1 MLEEMGFEVR
11 YAILFDRPAPLKRK
25 DGLRDWITMFLKE
38 PLAVIHTEDQK
49 SVLDQAVNSLKTK
62 LCCDDGWHA
71 DYVRLRMKAI
81 KIKE

>member
-1 MLEEMGFEVR
+1 
-11 YAILFDRPAPLKRK
+11 
-25 DGLRDWITMFLKE
+25 MFLKE
-38 PLAVIHTEDQK
+38 PLAVIRTEDQK

-71 DYVRLRMKAI
+71 DYVRLSMKAI

>member
-1 MLEEMGFEVR
+1 
-11 YAILFDRPAPLKRK
+11 
-25 DGLRDWITMFLKE
+25 MFLKE
-38 PLAVIHTEDQK
+38 PLAVIRTEDQK

-62 LCCDDGWHA
+62 LCYDDGWHA

>member
-1 MLEEMGFEVR
+1 
-11 YAILFDRPAPLKRK
+11 
-25 DGLRDWITMFLKE
+25 MFLKE
-38 PLAVIHTEDQK
+38 PLVIIRTEDQT

-62 LCCDDGWHA
+62 LCHDNEQHV

>member
-1 MLEEMGFEVR
+1 MLFSLTGLP
-11 YAILFDRPAPLKRK
+11 IKGN
-25 DGLRDWITMFLKE
+25 DGLCDRITMFLKE
-38 PLAVIHTEDQK
+38 TLVIIRTEDQK

-62 LCCDDGWHA
+62 LCHDNEQHV